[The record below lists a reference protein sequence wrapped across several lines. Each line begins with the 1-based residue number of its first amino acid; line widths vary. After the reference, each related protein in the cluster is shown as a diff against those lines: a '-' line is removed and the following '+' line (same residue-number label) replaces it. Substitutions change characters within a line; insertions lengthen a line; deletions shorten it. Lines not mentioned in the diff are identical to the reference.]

1 MTYEN
6 VKVGVKIPG
15 DGSGSKIIKLCAK
28 LHFFYFQTLW
38 ISQRHKFEKE
48 ILFLGQR

>member
-28 LHFFYFQTLW
+28 LHFF
-38 ISQRHKFEKE
+38 
-48 ILFLGQR
+48 LFSNIMDFTKT